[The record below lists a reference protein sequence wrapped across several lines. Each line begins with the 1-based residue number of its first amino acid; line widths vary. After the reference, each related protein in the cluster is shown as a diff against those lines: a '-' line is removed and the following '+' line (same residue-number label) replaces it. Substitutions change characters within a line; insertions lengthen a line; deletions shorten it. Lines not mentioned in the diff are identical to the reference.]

1 MLQNLEGGNISDI
14 LDEFEDI
21 GAKNKKVDKKV
32 KKIVNN

>member
-21 GAKNKKVDKKV
+21 GANKKKAEKKV
-32 KKIVNN
+32 KKVINN